1 MYGNEAKLIHINHL
15 APSTLI
21 PDHAIMYQKLYVI
34 ENIYLS
40 VTKTENN
47 E

>member
-1 MYGNEAKLIHINHL
+1 MYGNEAKLLHINHL
-15 APSTLI
+15 APSALI

-34 ENIYLS
+34 EIIYLP

>member
-15 APSTLI
+15 APPTLI

-34 ENIYLS
+34 EIIYLP

>member
-1 MYGNEAKLIHINHL
+1 MYGNEAKLLHINHL
-15 APSTLI
+15 APSALI